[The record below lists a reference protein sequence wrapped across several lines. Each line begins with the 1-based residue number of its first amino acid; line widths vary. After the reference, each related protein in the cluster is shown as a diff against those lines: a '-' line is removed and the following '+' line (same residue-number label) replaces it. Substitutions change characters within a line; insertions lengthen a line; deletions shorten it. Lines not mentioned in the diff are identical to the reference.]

1 MHLNQQA
8 KKAHATH
15 STTSLNNKKSKFF
28 QRLFSRKT
36 RCVYPGLVVCV
47 VSALILIS
55 LQGPST
61 FLNKSNGFWLSPT
74 KGQAVHDIVHL
85 AAYTRFATPD
95 NFKVDHVIFTAWWT
109 GVDPAHWVNLC
120 SVSTR
125 DIRNI
130 FQCDGNLRLL
140 QARAGNVIISFD
152 AYDSHNHVKLA
163 PNGGFAIT
171 YSPSSPS
178 Q

>member
-1 MHLNQQA
+1 MYLNQQA
-8 KKAHATH
+8 KKAQVTH
-15 STTSLNNKKSKFF
+15 STTSFNNKRSTFF

-36 RCVYPGLVVCV
+36 RFVYPGLVVCV
-47 VSALILIS
+47 VGALILIS
-55 LQGPST
+55 LQGPSGL
-61 FLNKSNGFWLSPT
+61 FNKPEGLWLSPT

-109 GVDPAHWVNLC
+109 GVDPDHWVNLC
-120 SVSTR
+120 SASTH
-125 DIRNI
+125 DGRNI
-130 FQCDGNLRLL
+130 FRCDGNLRLL
-140 QARAGNVIISFD
+140 QAPKGNITISFD
-152 AYDSHNHVKLA
+152 IYDSHNHVKLA
-163 PNGGFAIT
+163 PNGGFAVT